1 MVQEDYEQ
9 LENDQLL
16 VQAMMGS
23 RFLRTFERAVNEWN
37 ASLSVVGDVIQALVV
52 VQRTWSYLEPL
63 FIGSAEVKREL
74 PEDTARFAKID
85 VDTKNILKSCGDIG
99 NVLRACTQ
107 DGLLN
112 TLERLQGEL
121 AQCKKSLQDFLM
133 ERDNNFQDFI
143 LFPKRIFSIYYQM
156 HRNQKIL

>member
-1 MVQEDYEQ
+1 
-9 LENDQLL
+9 
-16 VQAMMGS
+16 
-23 RFLRTFERAVNEWN
+23 
-37 ASLSVVGDVIQALVV
+37 
-52 VQRTWSYLEPL
+52 L

-74 PEDTARFAKID
+74 PDDTARFAKID

-121 AQCKKSLQDFLM
+121 AQCKKSLQDFLDGK
-133 ERDNNFQDFI
+133 RQQ
-143 LFPKRIFSIYYQM
+143 FPRCVE
-156 HRNQKIL
+156 NQKLKFCNCVTITVVIIVKIFFLNSFLF